1 MIAMTTTASAS
12 QPEIVEE
19 TAPSV
24 SNTADIGLFPIK
36 LRLPE
41 RLIEAGPDACVNWFW
56 DLCLANHETV
66 WQMELT
72 ADGVLE
78 LMPPT
83 FDPSDIQENRTSG
96 EVYLWDRE
104 QGFPGVPTGP
114 TSGYRLP
121 NGALRVPDAAWTALE
136 NIRARQPGDPGGR
149 PYCPDFVVE
158 IRSASQSRP
167 SGLTELLAKMQEYMD
182 NGAKL
187 AWFIDPLERTVRIYR
202 AGIAA
207 PELLQD
213 PETLDGEVVLP
224 GFVFEVRRL
233 IFNLVQ
239 PDMPAT

>member
-1 MIAMTTTASAS
+1 MTTTASAS
-12 QPEIVEE
+12 KPEIAEE

-24 SNTADIGLFPIK
+24 SNTEDIGLFPIK

-41 RLIEAGPDACVNWFW
+41 TVIAAGPDACANWFW
-56 DLCLANHETV
+56 DLCFANHESV

-83 FDPSDIQENRTSG
+83 NDPSDLYENRTSSK
-96 EVYLWDRE
+96 VYLWDEE
-104 QGFPGVPTGP
+104 QDFPGVPTGP

-136 NIRARQPGDPGGR
+136 NIRARQPGEPGGR

-167 SGLTELLAKMQEYMD
+167 SGLTELLNKMQEYMD
-182 NGAKL
+182 NGARL
-187 AWFIDPLERTVRIYR
+187 GWFIDPIERTVRIYR

-213 PETLDGEVVLP
+213 PETLDGEDVLP
-224 GFVFEVRRL
+224 GFIFEVRRL

-239 PDMPAT
+239 SDMPAT

>member
-1 MIAMTTTASAS
+1 MTTTTVTTPLAVPAVPVA
-12 QPEIVEE
+12 QPD
-19 TAPSV
+19 TA
-24 SNTADIGLFPIK
+24 GQLLPIT

-41 RLIEAGPDACVNWFW
+41 AVIAAGPDACANWFW
-56 DLCLANHETV
+56 DLCLANHESV

-83 FDPSDIQENRTSG
+83 NEPSDVQENRTAS

-104 QGFPGVPTGP
+104 QDFPGVPTGP

-158 IRSASQSRP
+158 IRSTSQSRP
-167 SGLTELLAKMQEYMD
+167 SDLTELLAKMQEYME
-182 NGAKL
+182 NGAQL
-187 AWFIDPLERTVRIYR
+187 GWLIDPLERTVRIYR
-202 AGIAA
+202 AGVAE
-207 PELLQD
+207 PELLHD
-213 PETLDGEVVLP
+213 PVTLDGEDVLP
-224 GFVFEVRRL
+224 GFTFAVGEL
-233 IFNLVQ
+233 IFDL
-239 PDMPAT
+239 A